1 MGDMITLFPFRI
13 MAFRYNPISRC
24 LAFGVQKKEFY
35 LKYSLGD
42 EFRYN
47 LLLRIDIIFS
57 LV

>member
-1 MGDMITLFPFRI
+1 MITLFPFRI
-13 MAFRYNPISRC
+13 MVFRYNPISRC

>member
-1 MGDMITLFPFRI
+1 MIILFPCSTI
-13 MAFRYNPISRC
+13 AFRQNTVPRC
-24 LAFGVQKKEFY
+24 PAFGVQKKEFY